1 MIILGIIME
10 DRDSLLK
17 KWHDLPV
24 KKPLFISENYIVFI
38 NNENEIDW
46 KMDYKEEP
54 VYDKMEFNR
63 LVNTSEEI
71 SIQNINILNEKINKR
86 FYQILGSGIAKLC
99 EFDFVNAENSF
110 RKAQAY
116 IIEKNYEITRMWKL
130 ISTTI
135 FSLFV
140 GAGAFFLNCKYSGH
154 NETIQL
160 LIYSL
165 FGSFGVL
172 LSIFINLKNICYN
185 IETGFKYIF
194 LESIIR
200 VIFGIVISFIGL
212 LAIKYNLILSPLNQI
227 ATKNIEILFA
237 IMIAP
242 SQNLIPSLF
251 YKIDNMEMKNDK

>member
-1 MIILGIIME
+1 ME

-17 KWHDLPV
+17 KWHNLPI
-24 KKPLFISENYIVFI
+24 KKHLFISENYIVFI

-54 VYDKMEFNR
+54 VYDKTEFNR
-63 LVNTSEEI
+63 LINISEEI
-71 SIQNINILNEKINKR
+71 SIQNINITNEKINKR

-99 EFDFVNAENSF
+99 EFDFINAENSF
-110 RKAQAY
+110 KQAQVY
-116 IIEKNYEITRMWKL
+116 IIEKNYETTRMWRL
-130 ISTTI
+130 LSTTI
-135 FSLFV
+135 FSLIVGV
-140 GAGAFFLNCKYSGH
+140 GAFILNSKYSGN

-160 LIYSL
+160 LVYAL
-165 FGSFGVL
+165 FGSLGVL

-185 IETGFKYIF
+185 IETGFKYIC

-200 VIFGIVISFIGL
+200 VIVGIVISFIGL
-212 LAIKYNLILSPLNQI
+212 MAIKYNLILSPLNQI
-227 ATKNIEILFA
+227 ATKNTEILFA

-251 YKIDNMEMKNDK
+251 YKVDNPEIKNDK